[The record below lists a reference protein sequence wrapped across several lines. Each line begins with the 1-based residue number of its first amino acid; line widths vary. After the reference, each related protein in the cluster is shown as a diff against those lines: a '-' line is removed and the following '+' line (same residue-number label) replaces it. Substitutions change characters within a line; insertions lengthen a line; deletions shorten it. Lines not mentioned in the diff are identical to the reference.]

1 MSDEDEFSNIVP
13 FPGSANKLSK
23 EGLEELKNGD
33 KEKAVFLFSD
43 ALAHD
48 NDHEEAAYGLL
59 LAYAETGRL
68 RQGSEWAE
76 KMMEKATGSYFEV
89 LQVYVSL
96 LAQLGEYEKVVL
108 TLEAVQAEERF
119 PARMAEQLF
128 ELLELSRNMA
138 NAEVEKNPNDENAES
153 SPDIDWKNE
162 LKRHHESE
170 NKLAVL
176 SEMRQQHPE
185 EVTPV
190 IEEMLSDEECKP
202 LLKTLLLFL
211 LKDWNI
217 EKNVWIEKI
226 DRKGEFLPTSLSA
239 IEESMT
245 YIKVSQLLENSLAHE
260 DPVLFKNALHLL
272 KEILLFYYPFPPS
285 VQMEPLAAVIHAEA
299 LNQSGMEVDV
309 LFLCSHYEIL
319 EKNFCETKEEYDK
332 LKTKLSEL

>member
-1 MSDEDEFSNIVP
+1 MSEEDELGNIVP

-33 KEKAVFLFSD
+33 KEKAVTLFSE

-48 NDHEEAAYGLL
+48 ADHEEASYGLL

-68 RQGSEWAE
+68 KQGSQWAE
-76 KMMEKATGSYFEV
+76 KMMEKAAGNYFEV

-119 PARMAEQLF
+119 PAKMAEQLF

-138 NAEVEKNPNDENAES
+138 QAEEDPPSEPGVREPRH
-153 SPDIDWKNE
+153 DINWKKE
-162 LKRHHESE
+162 LKYGGSE
-170 NKLAVL
+170 HKLAIL
-176 SEMRQQHPE
+176 GEMRQQPPE
-185 EVTPV
+185 HVLPI
-190 IEEMLSDEECKP
+190 IEELLSDEECTP
-202 LLKTLLLFL
+202 LMQTLLLLL

-217 EKNVWIEKI
+217 DRNIWIEKI
-226 DRKGEFLPTSLSA
+226 NRKGEFSPASLSA

-245 YIKVSQLLENSLAHE
+245 YIKVSQLLEDSLAHD
-260 DPVLFKNALHLL
+260 DPVLLKNTLHLL

-285 VQMEPLAAVIHAEA
+285 VQLESLAAVLHAEA
-299 LNQSGMEVDV
+299 SEQSGMEVDV
-309 LFLCSHYEIL
+309 LFFCSKYDIL
-319 EKNFCETKEEYDK
+319 EKNFCETKDEYDK
-332 LKTKLSEL
+332 LKTKLSEM